1 MAGSGGPP
9 GEGPPGPVRSAT
21 RPPDAVK
28 PPMNT
33 LVEQLR
39 AEIRRSGPI
48 PFATFMERA
57 LYDPAHGYYAR
68 CQNQTGRRG
77 DFYTSVSVGP
87 LFGALL
93 AFQFARWREAGPTP
107 SAPFHIVEA
116 GAHDGQLACDVL
128 TALQAAEPALFSAA
142 EYWIVEPSSQRRTAQ
157 QKTLAG
163 FPSVR
168 WWESWQEIRGRV
180 HGVIFSN
187 ELLDAMPVHPFAWNP
202 AQRLW
207 EELGVTVAGDS
218 FASIRIS
225 TPITPPPQ
233 LPEALLDVL
242 PDGYIIESSP
252 AAALWWRDAADA
264 LAQGR
269 LMTIDYGGTFEE
281 LLSPGRTT
289 GTLRAYARHRVS
301 AEVLANPGAQDI
313 TAHVNFTEIQ
323 EAGEVSGLKTE
334 TFTSQGQFLTRIA
347 RELWQRPGTRPQE
360 QARQFQTLTH
370 PEHLGRPF
378 RVLVQAR

>member
-1 MAGSGGPP
+1 MTPL
-9 GEGPPGPVRSAT
+9 T
-21 RPPDAVK
+21 
-28 PPMNT
+28 
-33 LVEQLR
+33 EQLR
-39 AEIRRSGPI
+39 AEIEQGGPL
-48 PFATFMERA
+48 PFARFMQRA

-77 DFYTSVSVGP
+77 DFFTSVSVGP

-93 AFQFARWREAGPTP
+93 AFQFARWHEARPGP
-107 SAPFHIVEA
+107 SAPFQIVEG

-128 TALQAAEPALFSAA
+128 TAWQDTEPALFSTAG
-142 EYWIVEPSSQRRTAQ
+142 YWIVEPSAERRAAQ

-168 WWESWQEIRGRV
+168 WWESWEEIRDRV

-202 AQRLW
+202 TRRAW
-207 EELGVTVAGDS
+207 EELGVTVTGDS
-218 FASIRIS
+218 FTSIRM
-225 TPITPPPQ
+225 PIPTTAPPQ
-233 LPEALLDVL
+233 LPDALLDVL
-242 PDGYIIESSP
+242 PDGYIIERSP

-281 LLSPGRTT
+281 LLSPGRTA
-289 GTLRAYARHRVS
+289 GTLRAYSRHRVS
-301 AEVLANPGAQDI
+301 AGVLANPGEQDI

-323 EAGEVSGLKTE
+323 QAGEAAGLRTE
-334 TFTSQGQFLTRIA
+334 TFTSQGQFLTGIA

-378 RVLVQAR
+378 RVLVQARQGQGHAS